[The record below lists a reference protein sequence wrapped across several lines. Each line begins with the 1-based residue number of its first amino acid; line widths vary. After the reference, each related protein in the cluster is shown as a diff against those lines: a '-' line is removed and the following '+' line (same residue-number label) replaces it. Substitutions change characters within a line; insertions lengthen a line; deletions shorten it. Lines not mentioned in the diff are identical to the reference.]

1 MMKKMCAFLMAMVM
15 SLSLVACGGVDIQP
29 AIDAFNNAS
38 TAYDAVSNKVNA
50 EIGAYPEEF
59 IDTMNELA
67 DTMLEYKAVLE
78 SGEELTEEQVNEMI
92 TVFAE
97 VEKWAT
103 ETEPKL
109 DEFKTIGADKQP
121 AIDAFNKTSTAFD
134 AVVEVINA
142 NPELYGQDV
151 IDLMTQMSDTLTEC
165 KTLLES
171 ETMLTEDVVSSMVTQ
186 LTDIEAWIAEFEAEI
201 LVDPEEAA
209 GAAIDLTSAI
219 EYFNAITTAFDA
231 TATAVNSNA
240 DAFTEEFKNTMINL
254 SEVLTQYKGLL
265 EGGYEFSEE
274 EYNLMIEDF
283 EAIEQWLLEVESDV
297 FG

>member
-50 EIGAYPEEF
+50 EINAYPEEF

-67 DTMLEYKAVLE
+67 DSMLEYKAVLE

-151 IDLMTQMSDTLTEC
+151 IDLMTQMSETLTEC
-165 KTLLES
+165 KTLLEG
-171 ETMLTEDVVSSMVTQ
+171 ETMLTEEQVSSLVTQ
-186 LTDIEAWIAEFEAEI
+186 LSDVEAWIAEFEAEI

-219 EYFNAITTAFDA
+219 EYFNTIVAAFDA
-231 TATAVNSNA
+231 TATAVNANA
-240 DAFTEEFKNTMINL
+240 DAFTQEFKDTMISL
-254 SEVLTQYKGLL
+254 SDILTQYKELF
-265 EGGYEFSEE
+265 EGGYEFTEE
-274 EYNLMIEDF
+274 EYNLMMEDF
-283 EAIEQWLLEVESDV
+283 ATIEQWLLEVESDV